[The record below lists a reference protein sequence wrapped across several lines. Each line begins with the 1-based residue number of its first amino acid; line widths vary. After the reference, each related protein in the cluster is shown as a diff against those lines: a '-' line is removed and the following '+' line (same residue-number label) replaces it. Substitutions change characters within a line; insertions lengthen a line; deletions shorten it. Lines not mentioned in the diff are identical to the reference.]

1 MTVAFQKAPVFFR
14 SHPPPPADFL
24 SQSLFCLEFSLLGFL
39 QRGGSIGVGRVS
51 SELAGFPSYLNAGE
65 IGGIL
70 KMKLRQVFFKTF
82 IMHAFFFK
90 KRKNTLKDKNSMC
103 LFLF

>member
-65 IGGIL
+65 IGIL
-70 KMKLRQVFFKTF
+70 KMRLRHVFLKTF
-82 IMHAFFFK
+82 IMHAF
-90 KRKNTLKDKNSMC
+90 
-103 LFLF
+103 